1 MFNNVSLV
9 GRLTEDPTTKESQLG
24 KTYTSFCIAVDR
36 RTKDKEA
43 DFFNCT
49 LFGNSG
55 VALNEY
61 AQKGRMLAVS
71 GKVQID
77 KYTNK
82 DGVKMQAVKVIVD
95 NWSLLD
101 SRKEQDTQSNAI
113 PNPRSA
119 FILTILMIRL
129 QMVRLT
135 CCLLVQH
142 CRLFA

>member
-1 MFNNVSLV
+1 
-9 GRLTEDPTTKESQLG
+9 
-24 KTYTSFCIAVDR
+24 
-36 RTKDKEA
+36 
-43 DFFNCT
+43 
-49 LFGNSG
+49 
-55 VALNEY
+55 
-61 AQKGRMLAVS
+61 MLAVS

-119 FILTILMIRL
+119 GKIHTDDIDDP
-129 QMVRLT
+129 
-135 CCLLVQH
+135 
-142 CRLFA
+142 FADG

>member
-9 GRLTEDPTTKESQLG
+9 GRLTDNPVTKESQLG
-24 KTYTSFCIAVDR
+24 KPYTTFCIAVDR
-36 RTKDKEA
+36 KTKDKES

-49 LFGNSG
+49 MFGNSG
-55 VALNEY
+55 VALAEY
-61 AQKGRMLAVS
+61 SQKGRLLAVS

-101 SRKEQDTQSNAI
+101 SRKEQDAI
-113 PNPRSA
+113 PNPRPA
-119 FILTILMIRL
+119 GQIQTDDIDDP
-129 QMVRLT
+129 
-135 CCLLVQH
+135 
-142 CRLFA
+142 FA

>member
-9 GRLTEDPTTKESQLG
+9 GRLTDNPVTKESQLG
-24 KTYTSFCIAVDR
+24 KSYTSFCIAVDR
-36 RTKDKEA
+36 KTKDKEA

-61 AQKGRMLAVS
+61 AQKGRLLAVS

-82 DGVKMQAVKVIVD
+82 DGVKMQAIKVIVD

-101 SRKEQDTQSNAI
+101 SRKETTETKQ
-113 PNPRSA
+113 
-119 FILTILMIRL
+119 
-129 QMVRLT
+129 
-135 CCLLVQH
+135 VQTDDIEDP
-142 CRLFA
+142 FADD

>member
-9 GRLTEDPTTKESQLG
+9 GRLTDDPVTKESQLG
-24 KTYTSFCIAVDR
+24 KSYTSFCIAVDR

-61 AQKGRMLAVS
+61 AQKGRMIAVS

-82 DGVKMQAVKVIVD
+82 EGVKTQSVKVIVD

-101 SRKEQDTQSNAI
+101 SRKEQAEAPAQKQIKVDDI
-113 PNPRSA
+113 EDP
-119 FILTILMIRL
+119 
-129 QMVRLT
+129 
-135 CCLLVQH
+135 
-142 CRLFA
+142 FADD